1 MLFRIFALNKSIKLM
16 KSFDPKPWLLPQPV
30 LILGTFDAEGKPN
43 AMNAAW
49 AGMWNMTQIIISL
62 GNHQTTDN
70 LEFNNDFTIAFA
82 TQETVAAADYV
93 GLVSGRNESQKIEKS
108 GLTPEKAPTVNAPL
122 FKEFPMTFECRVNK
136 MMDKSKTGCY
146 LLADIVNIL
155 VDEAY
160 LSENGKPDVQKM
172 GLITFDPIQLS
183 YIALGQRVGKAY
195 GEGKKLK

>member
-1 MLFRIFALNKSIKLM
+1 M

-70 LEFNNDFTIAFA
+70 LEFNNDFTVAFA

-93 GLVSGRNESQKIEKS
+93 GLVSGRNEPQKIEKS
-108 GLTPEKAPTVNAPL
+108 RLTPEKAPTVNAPL

-160 LSENGKPDVQKM
+160 LSEDEKPDVQKM
-172 GLITFDPIQLS
+172 GLITFDPTQLS
-183 YIALGQRVGKAY
+183 YIAFGQRVGKAY

>member
-1 MLFRIFALNKSIKLM
+1 M

-70 LEFNNDFTIAFA
+70 LEFNNDFTVAFA

-93 GLVSGRNESQKIEKS
+93 GLEIGR
-108 GLTPEKAPTVNAPL
+108 AHV
-122 FKEFPMTFECRVNK
+122 
-136 MMDKSKTGCY
+136 
-146 LLADIVNIL
+146 
-155 VDEAY
+155 
-160 LSENGKPDVQKM
+160 
-172 GLITFDPIQLS
+172 
-183 YIALGQRVGKAY
+183 
-195 GEGKKLK
+195 